1 MIDVAHLGG
10 NGSPEECSLAD
21 VLVKI
26 HINPSLAGSQG
37 LGHPYK
43 ACSGVLKR
51 RDFFFLF
58 WPGEKNEAILW
69 ECTVKQRL
77 WIMVQRETT
86 RIFCGTLKRLVS
98 SFLLV
103 RTSRIAL
110 SLHKEL

>member
-1 MIDVAHLGG
+1 MVILTRLAQ
-10 NGSPEECSLAD
+10 ESL
-21 VLVKI
+21 
-26 HINPSLAGSQG
+26 
-37 LGHPYK
+37 
-43 ACSGVLKR
+43 R
-51 RDFFFLF
+51 REIFYLFIYFL
-58 WPGEKNEAILW
+58 PGEKYEAILW

>member
-1 MIDVAHLGG
+1 MLTGRCACKDSHKPQPGWEP
-10 NGSPEECSLAD
+10 GSWSSL
-21 VLVKI
+21 
-26 HINPSLAGSQG
+26 QG
-37 LGHPYK
+37 LLR
-43 ACSGVLKR
+43 SLEEER
-51 RDFFFLF
+51 FFFFF
-58 WPGEKNEAILW
+58 WPGEKYEAILW